1 VGASSIGQSTTQQT
15 QTQIVGGAEIE
26 GGTAG
31 MSVVEAT
38 EFAILRAQDQAG
50 STVDAVTGI
59 TETYSCDTGSG
70 TISDDG
76 DGDGVLE
83 EGETWTATWNSC
95 EFSGSTSTTSF
106 SFFFDGAVAF
116 SVTTCDNCDN
126 ADVDTVSWGYGFE
139 IEYTDWLIQ
148 ASQDGTPTVDIL
160 FDGTLQLSAVND
172 TSLGTTSFSVS
183 GGPFT
188 IDDRLSGND
197 YTYSAID
204 IDHEVDTTTGDYTT
218 VVNEISLT
226 SSNLGGEVTAST
238 QDGDPFVGSGGYPT
252 DGTLVI
258 SGANGSQAIVDA
270 GQCGDAEFDLTINGS
285 GEGCKAWESGI

>member
-1 VGASSIGQSTTQQT
+1 MLSTTVRKKT
-15 QTQIVGGAEIE
+15 PLKLTGRGPIKKPFNKPTASPWCGLWREYGGDLCNVG
-26 GGTAG
+26 
-31 MSVVEAT
+31 
-38 EFAILRAQDQAG
+38 
-50 STVDAVTGI
+50 
-59 TETYSCDTGSG
+59 
-70 TISDDG
+70 
-76 DGDGVLE
+76 
-83 EGETWTATWNSC
+83 
-95 EFSGSTSTTSF
+95 
-106 SFFFDGAVAF
+106 
-116 SVTTCDNCDN
+116 
-126 ADVDTVSWGYGFE
+126 VDTVSWGYGFE